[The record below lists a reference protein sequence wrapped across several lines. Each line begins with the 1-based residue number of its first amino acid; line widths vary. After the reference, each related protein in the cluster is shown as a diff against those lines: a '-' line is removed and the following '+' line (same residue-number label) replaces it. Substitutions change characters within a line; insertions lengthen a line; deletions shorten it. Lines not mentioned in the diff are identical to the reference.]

1 MANGIIVIDK
11 PQDWTSHDVVAKVR
25 GILRERR
32 VGHAGTL
39 DPMATG
45 VLPVFVGR
53 ATRAVEFAAESRKE
67 YVAGLRLGVVTDT
80 QDSTGTVLDRRPAAA
95 GRADM
100 EAALAGFRGE
110 ILQIPPMYSALKRD
124 GKKLYELARQ
134 GKEVEREPRPITI
147 YALELLE
154 QTGEEEYLLRVECS
168 KGTYVRTLCHDL
180 GAALGCGGCMC
191 SLRRTRAAGFG
202 LDRAV
207 TLEALAAENPIP
219 LLGVVAPA
227 AGAAARATRNGR
239 IGLIGTQASIRSG
252 AYERYIAAEN
262 PQATVL
268 ARACPLFVPL
278 VENGRFHPGD
288 VVIETVCAEYL
299 APMKEAGIDTLV
311 LGCTH
316 YPLLETVIGAYMG
329 PGVKLVDAGAEGA
342 RAVGERLEAEN
353 ALSGRDAGGVC
364 RYFVSDRVEDFSRLA
379 SIFLRRDVGED
390 VTQIDINQY

>member
-1 MANGIIVIDK
+1 MGRCEHLEEFFLDKKPIGVFDSGLGGLTAVRELMRRLPGEDIVYFGDTGRVPYGSRSPETIRRYARQDVAFLRTFDLKAIVI
-11 PQDWTSHDVVAKVR
+11 AC
-25 GILRERR
+25 
-32 VGHAGTL
+32 
-39 DPMATG
+39 
-45 VLPVFVGR
+45 
-53 ATRAVEFAAESRKE
+53 
-67 YVAGLRLGVVTDT
+67 
-80 QDSTGTVLDRRPAAA
+80 GTV
-95 GRADM
+95 
-100 EAALAGFRGE
+100 
-110 ILQIPPMYSALKRD
+110 S
-124 GKKLYELARQ
+124 
-134 GKEVEREPRPITI
+134 T
-147 YALELLE
+147 
-154 QTGEEEYLLRVECS
+154 TS
-168 KGTYVRTLCHDL
+168 
-180 GAALGCGGCMC
+180 
-191 SLRRTRAAGFG
+191 
-202 LDRAV
+202 
-207 TLEALAAENPIP
+207 LEALAAENPIP

-342 RAVGERLEAEN
+342 RAVGERLAAEN